1 MSHCACLFHQF
12 LRSRLLLMD
21 ICFVDRRSP
30 TLTRILDDWRITSN
44 SGNVVI
50 EHICSH
56 ADWVAATRRLAVGIV
71 VCELLDSKTLSSLR
85 GTRRSVLLLGVVSD
99 CLLFGGR
106 VVLHCDGGYV
116 ESDRKNGGV
125 FLSEDWT
132 PLGKTNGA
140 FGRTMRA
147 LDTSSN
153 EELPKNEDAPM
164 YPRFV
169 DQHWLRSALSSRITN
184 RYSYELLL
192 LLVEESVG
200 FLGVD
205 EQVRLAEASLGFSG
219 LFGLVAIRRGVS
231 GRRAAAYSIS
241 IRFEQVCS
249 PYFSA
254 GVSSLV
260 FLLAASLFST
270 LDGGYHSED
279 AHLREERAVLIRVL
293 DLLRGGVRTSAL
305 PQLEEKA

>member
-1 MSHCACLFHQF
+1 MLVPPISSLKTALNGHLQ
-12 LRSRLLLMD
+12 
-21 ICFVDRRSP
+21 FVDRRSP

-116 ESDRKNGGV
+116 ESDVDQKR
-125 FLSEDWT
+125 
-132 PLGKTNGA
+132 
-140 FGRTMRA
+140 
-147 LDTSSN
+147 LDSVGQDKWCIRPHN
-153 EELPKNEDAPM
+153 EGSRYELPKNEDAPM